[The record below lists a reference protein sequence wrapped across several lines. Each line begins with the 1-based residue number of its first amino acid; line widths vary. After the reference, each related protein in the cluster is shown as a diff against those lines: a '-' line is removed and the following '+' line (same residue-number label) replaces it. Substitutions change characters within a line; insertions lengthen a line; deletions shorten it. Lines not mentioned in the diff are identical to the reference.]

1 MTALPVYL
9 FPLDRDLLSLELP
22 DCFSQLAA
30 GDLTCLHWAATA
42 LTRLQAITGTIPRVY
57 GKGTAAVQVLGRQLA
72 WFHIV
77 PSTSCRVCSGVGVAD
92 PAGP

>member
-42 LTRLQAITGTIPRVY
+42 LTRLQAVTGTIPRVY
-57 GKGTAAVQVLGRQLA
+57 GKGTAAVQVLG
-72 WFHIV
+72 FHIV
-77 PSTSCRVCSGVGVAD
+77 PSTNCRVCSGVGVAD